1 MLTNSFISASEN
13 IGGIIGIIVVAVLV
27 VAAFLIFVVSRFKKC
42 PPDKIMVISGKVG
55 TNKDGSS
62 ASSKCIHG
70 GASFVIPIFQA
81 YSFLD
86 LTPTS
91 INVDLKKALSRQH
104 IRIDVPSV
112 FTVGISTEDGV
123 MQNAA
128 ERLLGLALRDIQELA
143 KDIILGQLRLV
154 IALMDIEEI
163 NTDRDKFLEAIT
175 RNVETELKK
184 IGLKLIN
191 VNVTDIIDESGY
203 IDALGKE
210 AAARAINDAKKSV
223 AEKNRDGSIGEA
235 NAVRDQRIE
244 VAKANA
250 VAVEGENQSKA
261 VMSQSNAKL
270 SEIEAESRRIATVA
284 QRTAEANAKQ
294 ESYIAEQKAEKA
306 RAERETST
314 LEADIITKTEIE
326 KRKKELEAEAEAEQI
341 RRKARGEAD
350 AIKAMKLAEAEGI
363 YAILENQAE
372 GFKKI
377 VESGG
382 GAAGDAIQLMLAD
395 KIEAL
400 VATQVEAIKN
410 IKIDKVTVWDSNGG
424 GNGEGSST
432 SNFLS
437 NIGKSI
443 PPLSDMF
450 KMTGLQLPDY
460 LAKEVDKKDEPIE
473 VKVIEPKTAPVKK
486 AAKTTETTK

>member
-1 MLTNSFISASEN
+1 MLTSNFISATSDN
-13 IGGIIGIIVVAVLV
+13 IGGIIGIVIIAVLV

-55 TNKDGSS
+55 TNKDGTS

-70 GASFVIPIFQA
+70 GASFVVPIFQA

-91 INVDLKKALSRQH
+91 INVDLKIALSRQH

-112 FTVGISTEDGV
+112 FTVGISTEEGV

-128 ERLLGLALRDIQELA
+128 ERLLGLALKDIQELA

-223 AEKNRDGSIGEA
+223 AEKVRDGSIGEA

-294 ESYIAEQKAEKA
+294 ESYLAEQKAEKA

-350 AIKAMKLAEAEGI
+350 AIKAMRQAEAEGI
-363 YAILENQAE
+363 YAILEKQAE

-382 GAAGDAIQLMLAD
+382 GTADNAIKLMLAD
-395 KIEAL
+395 KIETL

-424 GNGEGSST
+424 SNGDGSSST
-432 SNFLS
+432 ANFLS
-437 NIGKSI
+437 SMGKAI

-450 KMTGLQLPDY
+450 KMTGLQLPEY
-460 LAKEVDKKDEPIE
+460 LAKEGNSSEAPQVLVE
-473 VKVIEPKTAPVKK
+473 PVKK
-486 AAKTTETTK
+486 ATKTVTKTIEKK